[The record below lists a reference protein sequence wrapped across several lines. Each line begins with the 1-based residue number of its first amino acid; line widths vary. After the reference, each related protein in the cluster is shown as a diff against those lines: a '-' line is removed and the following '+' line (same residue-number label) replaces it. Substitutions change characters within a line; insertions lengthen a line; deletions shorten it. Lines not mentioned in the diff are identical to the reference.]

1 MTALPTQ
8 MIDRWEHR
16 VDPAPGQ
23 ATVYWH
29 VLMRD
34 HPEVIALA
42 RHAQQRLA
50 AFPGLH
56 VTPLEWLHMTTM
68 VAGPAGRFSSG
79 QLDLMAETAAKLLAD
94 VPPITVTLGRILY
107 HPEAIM
113 LGVHSASAL
122 APIRNAAA
130 AATNMASSDRRVE
143 SDVANWIPHVTICY
157 SISRQPAAPLIA
169 ALGENLPAC
178 EVQVNT
184 LSLIIQHGPERSWD
198 WSTAATIRLASTAT
212 A

>member
-16 VDPAPGQ
+16 ADPAPGQ

-34 HPEVIALA
+34 HPQVIALA
-42 RHAQQRLA
+42 REAQQRLA
-50 AFPGLH
+50 SFPGLH
-56 VTPLEWLHMTTM
+56 MTPLEWLHMTTM
-68 VAGPAGRFSSG
+68 VAGPAERFTPG

-113 LGVHSASAL
+113 LGVGSARAL

-130 AATNMASSDRRVE
+130 TATNLAASNRRVE
-143 SDVANWIPHVTICY
+143 SDVANWTPHVTICY
-157 SISRQPAAPLIA
+157 SISHQPAAPLIA
-169 ALGENLPAC
+169 ALGKNLPAC
-178 EVQVNT
+178 EVQVNA
-184 LSLIIQHGPERSWD
+184 LSLVIQHGPERSWD
-198 WSTAATIRLASTAT
+198 WSTAATIRLTSTAT

>member
-16 VDPAPGQ
+16 ADPGPGQ

-34 HPEVIALA
+34 HPQVIALA
-42 RHAQQRLA
+42 REAQQRLA
-50 AFPGLH
+50 SFPGLH
-56 VTPLEWLHMTTM
+56 MTPLEWLHMTTM
-68 VAGPAGRFSSG
+68 VAGPAERFTPG

-113 LGVHSASAL
+113 LGVGSARAL

-130 AATNMASSDRRVE
+130 TATNLAASNRRVE
-143 SDVANWIPHVTICY
+143 SDVANWTPHVTICY
-157 SISRQPAAPLIA
+157 SISHQPAAPLIA
-169 ALGENLPAC
+169 ALGKNLPAC
-178 EVQVNT
+178 EVQVNA
-184 LSLIIQHGPERSWD
+184 LSLVIQHGPERSWD
-198 WSTAATIRLASTAT
+198 WSTAATIRLTSTAT